1 MAVDVRGFVT
11 GFIMGIVGI
20 LVAVTVLPLIGQAI
34 TSANLTGTQAALA
47 GIIPNLATVG
57 VVLFAVSIFF

>member
-20 LVAVTVLPLIGQAI
+20 LVAVTVLPLIGQGIA
-34 TSANLTGTQAALA
+34 SANLTGTQAALA
-47 GIIPNLATVG
+47 GIIPTLATVG
-57 VVLFAVSIFF
+57 VVLFSVSIFF